1 MTMGDNEWVQVTMSN
16 KVNDSEWQLV
26 TKNDN
31 EKQQMTA
38 SGTAKENGREK
49 VKQSDF
55 KF

>member
-1 MTMGDNEWVQVTMSN
+1 MGDNEWVQATKSN
-16 KVNDSEWQLV
+16 KINDNKWQLV
-26 TKNDN
+26 TKNDY

-55 KF
+55 KI

>member
-1 MTMGDNEWVQVTMSN
+1 MTTIGRTNDNEL
-16 KVNDSEWQLV
+16 QLV

-31 EKQQMTA
+31 EKEQMTA
-38 SGTAKENGREK
+38 SGTTKENGWEK